1 MLDRFSL
8 QWDCDLSDGGCNPIL
23 MSTVFALLFYPASI
37 SQKILGVLQQM
48 SKKDKIKT
56 SGQRTKDG
64 KQKIKGGEKK
74 INQQLL
80 TEKSNQNQE

>member
-1 MLDRFSL
+1 
-8 QWDCDLSDGGCNPIL
+8 
-23 MSTVFALLFYPASI
+23 
-37 SQKILGVLQQM
+37 M